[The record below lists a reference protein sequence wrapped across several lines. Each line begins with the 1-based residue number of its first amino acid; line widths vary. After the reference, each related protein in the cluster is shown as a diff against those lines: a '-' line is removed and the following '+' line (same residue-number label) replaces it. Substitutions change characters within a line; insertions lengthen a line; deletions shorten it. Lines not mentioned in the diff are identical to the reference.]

1 MERIPANYFAFV
13 ALLFV
18 FSSCAHPDACS
29 PGIDAMTGKW
39 RDIQPGVGLSGWTI
53 LGEANFEVVTEDES
67 GDQVLMGYGDNRANS
82 FLVSEDVFA
91 DFELELEVRIQPGG
105 NSGIQVRSQLV
116 NNDGVRGYQ
125 IEVDSSSR
133 SWSGGLYDERRR
145 GWLHSLA
152 ENEAGRTSFKVGE
165 WNHYRIVC
173 QGDHIRSWV
182 NGVPCADWHD
192 DKDANGFIGLQV
204 HGGGATRVEFKNLRI
219 RGIFF

>member
-1 MERIPANYFAFV
+1 
-13 ALLFV
+13 
-18 FSSCAHPDACS
+18 
-29 PGIDAMTGKW
+29 MTGKW
-39 RDIQPGVGLSGWTI
+39 RDIQPGVGLSGGTI
-53 LGEANFEVVTEDES
+53 LGEANFDVVTEDES

-125 IEVDSSSR
+125 IEVDSSAR